1 MNNNITLLIILGITV
16 MLGLMLSV
24 LLAVMFNFRKKN
36 QHRKA
41 MELLKE
47 QQQNQMI
54 EAAIRSEETERHRIS
69 ETLHDEVG
77 AILSSAKLHL
87 LGIKQA
93 GLDEKD
99 KKLHEKGAGLL
110 NDVIKKVRGI
120 SHSLHSNIL
129 KEFGFNEAVR
139 HFLSQV
145 SGDSLLK
152 TSTGLDD
159 QYKGTSTE
167 LDMSLY
173 RIIQELINNTIKY
186 AGASEMQINSVLSDQ
201 ELVISL
207 EHNGNGLS
215 QEDFET
221 YSFNKEGLG
230 LKNIRNRVLLLKGA
244 IRFYKTK
251 ELSVVRISL
260 PVQPKPHPHA

>member
-1 MNNNITLLIILGITV
+1 MNNNITLLVIMGIVV

-24 LLAVMFNFRKKN
+24 LAAVFLNFRKKN
-36 QHRKA
+36 QHRRA

-47 QQQNQMI
+47 QQQNQLI

-87 LGIKQA
+87 LGIKQTT
-93 GLDEKD
+93 LDEKD

-110 NDVIKKVRGI
+110 NDVIKRVRGI

-129 KEFGFNEAVR
+129 KEFGLNEAIR
-139 HFLSQV
+139 HFLQQV
-145 SGDSLLK
+145 
-152 TSTGLDD
+152 TGGTLIHTDTRLDET
-159 QYKGTSTE
+159 YKGSTPE
-167 LDMSLY
+167 KDMSLY

-186 AGASEMQINSVLSDQ
+186 AGATTLEINSSLVNQ
-201 ELVISL
+201 ELVVNL
-207 EHNGNGLS
+207 VHNGNGLS

-221 YSFNKEGLG
+221 YSFRKEGLG
-230 LKNIRNRVLLLKGA
+230 LKNIRNRMLLLKGKISFNKSSEA
-244 IRFYKTK
+244 ST
-251 ELSVVRISL
+251 VHISL
-260 PVQPKPHPHA
+260 PV

>member
-1 MNNNITLLIILGITV
+1 

-47 QQQNQMI
+47 QQQNQLV

-99 KKLHEKGAGLL
+99 KKLHERGAGLL

-145 SGDSLLK
+145 SGDTLLK
-152 TSTGLDD
+152 TDTNLDE
-159 QYKGTSTE
+159 QYKGYPAE
-167 LDMSLY
+167 QDMVLY
-173 RIIQELINNTIKY
+173 RIIQELTNNTIKY
-186 AGASEMQINSVLSDQ
+186 AGATMLQVNSVLVDQ
-201 ELVISL
+201 QLVINL

-215 QEDFET
+215 QEDFEIF
-221 YSFNKEGLG
+221 SFRKEGLG
-230 LKNIRNRVLLLKGA
+230 LKNIRNRVLLLKGN
-244 IRFYKTK
+244 IQFFKTR
-251 ELSVVRISL
+251 EMSTVRISL
-260 PVQPKPHPHA
+260 PVEPKLQPHA

>member
-1 MNNNITLLIILGITV
+1 MNNNITLLVITGIIV

-24 LLAVMFNFRKKN
+24 LAAVMFNFRKKN

-41 MELLKE
+41 LEQLKE
-47 QQQNQMI
+47 QQQNQLI

-87 LGIKQA
+87 LGIKQTA
-93 GLDEKD
+93 LDEKD
-99 KKLHEKGAGLL
+99 KKLHDKGAGLL
-110 NDVIKKVRGI
+110 NDVIKRVRGI

-139 HFLSQV
+139 HFLQQV
-145 SGDSLLK
+145 TGGTLI
-152 TSTGLDD
+152 STDTQLDEA
-159 QYKGTSTE
+159 YKGSTPE
-167 LDMSLY
+167 QDMSLY

-186 AGASEMQINSVLSDQ
+186 AGATTLEINSTLVGQ
-201 ELVISL
+201 ELVVNL
-207 EHNGNGLS
+207 VHNGNGLS

-221 YSFNKEGLG
+221 YSFRKEGLG
-230 LKNIRNRVLLLKGA
+230 LKNIRNRVLLLKGN
-244 IRFYKTK
+244 ISFFKTQDN
-251 ELSVVRISL
+251 STVRICL
-260 PVQPKPHPHA
+260 PLQPKPTPHA